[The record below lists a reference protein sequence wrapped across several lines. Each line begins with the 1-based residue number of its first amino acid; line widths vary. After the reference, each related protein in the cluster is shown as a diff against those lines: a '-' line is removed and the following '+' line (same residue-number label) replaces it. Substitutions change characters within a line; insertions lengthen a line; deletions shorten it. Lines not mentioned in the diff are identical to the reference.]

1 MLQLG
6 TRNIPI
12 IAKGNH
18 FVLGQNLEEVAKFL
32 GMHGTGHVALP
43 PQQLFNKWINVLRT
57 AQRYV
62 CQVPQDQ
69 MNLKGLQNRE
79 RAIRQLCHHIFRIG
93 EAHLEC
99 AVRGAKNLEELTRVP
114 LADGTFTTGAE
125 IARYGDGVISRI
137 EQWWNGLADKSFR
150 DRIEILNYGV
160 ITTHQLLERSTWHS
174 AHHTRQIADVLKRQG
189 IEPDGILDVAGL
201 PMPERIWD

>member
-6 TRNIPI
+6 TRNIPV
-12 IAKGNH
+12 IARSNR

-32 GMHGTGHVALP
+32 GVHGTGHVALP
-43 PQQLFNKWINVLRT
+43 PEQLFNKWIDVLRT

-62 CQVPQDQ
+62 CQLPQEQ
-69 MNLKGLQNRE
+69 MDLNGLHNRE

-99 AVRGAKNLEELTRVP
+99 AERGARNLEELTRVQLP
-114 LADGTFTTGAE
+114 DGTFQTGAE
-125 IARYGDGVISRI
+125 IARYGETVISRI
-137 EQWWNGLADKSFR
+137 EQWWIGLADRSFR
-150 DRIEILNYGV
+150 DRIEIMNYGV

-189 IEPDGILDVAGL
+189 IEPDGVLDVAGL
-201 PMPERIWD
+201 PLPERVWD